1 MTIEISSN
9 KILYT
14 FRQNPYNPRI
24 IDRRKNQSGQRW
36 EWFRL
41 CESADE
47 ARAVLLKLERKP
59 KDKPRE

>member
-9 KILYT
+9 KLLYI
-14 FRQNPYNPRI
+14 FRVNPYNPRI
-24 IDRRKNQSGQRW
+24 IDRRKNQNRAKW

-41 CESADE
+41 CDSADE

-59 KDKPRE
+59 KDGGQ